1 MFLRIL
7 IESKCSFNAT
17 FNVPKNVFIVSDK
30 KEVSGGFLL
39 QPNICIGSLL
49 ICTYAVRDIMWKEIL
64 SYSRSVKL
72 ATYYCLFQ
80 VNFEGRVDISG
91 WKIFIIIYGRMPL

>member
-1 MFLRIL
+1 MPRLM
-7 IESKCSFNAT
+7 SQ
-17 FNVPKNVFIVSDK
+17 KNVFIVSDK

-72 ATYYCLFQ
+72 ACFKSTLGGYIWLENIHYHT
-80 VNFEGRVDISG
+80 
-91 WKIFIIIYGRMPL
+91 WKNALVLSS

>member
-1 MFLRIL
+1 MPRLVL
-7 IESKCSFNAT
+7 

-72 ATYYCLFQ
+72 ATYYFSSQLWG
-80 VNFEGRVDISG
+80 EGGYIWLENIHV
-91 WKIFIIIYGRMPL
+91 

>member
-1 MFLRIL
+1 MPRLM
-7 IESKCSFNAT
+7 SQ
-17 FNVPKNVFIVSDK
+17 KNVFIVSDK
-30 KEVSGGFLL
+30 KKVSGGFLL

-64 SYSRSVKL
+64 SHSRSVKL

-80 VNFEGRVDISG
+80 VNFGGKVDISG
-91 WKIFIIIYGRMPL
+91 WKIFFIIHGRMPLY